1 VAAAASILIAVVI
14 LGTAVQMLLDR
25 HLHEALDTTLRNRAA
40 EIARLNASAP
50 TLLKSASVLEASVGP
65 NPLEVEVVNRRGAI
79 VTRSPSLG
87 GSTIPAGAL
96 VRAALSGGRAG
107 YENGRVGDQ
116 EARIYVAPLADF
128 GGPASGGAVIV
139 AASTEPV
146 SSTLAESRALILLSA
161 LAAAVLVVPIAFLL
175 AGRALVPLRRLAEG
189 AEAIE
194 QRGDPAMR
202 LAAGSLDGRVPDE
215 VGRLADTLNRM
226 LSALESARD
235 LERRFIADASHELRN
250 PLAAL
255 RGNADYLARNGAD
268 PQALGDLRSDA
279 ERLTRLV
286 EELLALAREDA
297 TELPQQEVRLDEVAS
312 AAADGQVRVRVADP
326 GWVRGDR
333 PSLERALLNLVSNA
347 RRHGP
352 AGEPIEVEVS
362 RHRDRVLLSVVD
374 RGPGIPADQLE
385 LASRRFWRGA
395 GVSGEDGSGLGL
407 ALVKATAE
415 RHGGRLAIEG
425 SRFTIELPAL
435 TRISEPT
442 ATTPAEPSEGH
453 Q

>member
-1 VAAAASILIAVVI
+1 MAAAASILVAVVI

-25 HLHEALDTTLRNRAA
+25 HLHQALDTTLRNRAA

-50 TLLKSASVLEASVGP
+50 ALLRSPSVIEASVGP
-65 NPLEVEVVNRRGAI
+65 NPLEVEVVDRRGAI

-87 GSTIPAGAL
+87 GATIPARAL
-96 VRAALSGGRAG
+96 VRAALGGGRAG
-107 YENGRVGDQ
+107 YADGRVGDQ
-116 EARIYVAPLADF
+116 AVRIYVAPLAEF

-202 LAAGSLDGRVPDE
+202 LAAASPDGRVPDE

-226 LSALESARD
+226 LSALDAARD

-268 PQALGDLRSDA
+268 PQALDDLRSDA
-279 ERLTRLV
+279 ERLARLV
-286 EELLALAREDA
+286 DELLALAREDA
-297 TELPQQEVRLDEVAS
+297 TELPQQELRLDEVA
-312 AAADGQVRVRVADP
+312 ATVADERVRVLARDP

-333 PSLERALLNLVSNA
+333 PSLERALANLVSNA

-352 AGEPIEVEVS
+352 TGEPIEVEVC
-362 RHRDRVLLSVVD
+362 RHGDRVLLSVVD
-374 RGPGIPADQLE
+374 RGPGIHTDQLE
-385 LASRRFWRGA
+385 LATRRFWRGA
-395 GVSGEDGSGLGL
+395 GVSGEEGSGLGL
-407 ALVKATAE
+407 ALVKAAAE
-415 RHGGRLAIEG
+415 RHGGRLVIEG

-435 TRISEPT
+435 TRISEPA
-442 ATTPAEPSEGH
+442 ATTPVEPSEGH
-453 Q
+453 E